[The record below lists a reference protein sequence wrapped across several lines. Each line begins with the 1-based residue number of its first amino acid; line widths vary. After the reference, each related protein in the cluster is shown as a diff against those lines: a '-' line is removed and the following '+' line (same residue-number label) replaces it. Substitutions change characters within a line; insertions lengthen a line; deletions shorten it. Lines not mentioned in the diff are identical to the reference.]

1 MQANCSMHA
10 SQSAH
15 DLVGV
20 LIQALGHLQSFGDVI
35 VDIVLALERNH
46 PANSARDRAL
56 IDRIAGEQGLFLTG
70 GSDFHGL
77 YEKSPLGVGAC
88 LSEQSGAER
97 VTGATGAGRESA

>member
-1 MQANCSMHA
+1 ML
-10 SQSAH
+10 AH
-15 DLVGV
+15 PGQQQNFALIPALVRAG
-20 LIQALGHLQSFGDVI
+20 LCG
-35 VDIVLALERNH
+35 LERNH

-97 VTGATGAGRESA
+97 VAGATDAGRESA